1 MSDFINLVVGGQK
14 DDSYTKWGLSYL
26 GVKAD
31 ELKAVKLNGTTY
43 DYIVAKEGL
52 ATNRLYNQ
60 AEQGAASFFKWGYV
74 YNRFVHSLSTLYVM
88 FTDVTT
94 LVYKWDISL
103 PAPKEEAANDAKVD
117 ENKDKKSEKPGMFNG
132 LGAFY
137 LNFLSRI
144 ANNLATAV
152 LLPFFAVGDLLYTKL
167 YRRMVDNDWGVLN
180 LIYGIFNLAYD
191 ITAMPFVIAATYI
204 DVVLSLSY
212 DAVKLTTG
220 WLMKPLHTLI
230 SRNNEAKG
238 WTDEQKTKLEE
249 HLKIINDGGK
259 VSLKAMALSARETEE
274 VTSNVKD
281 LNLGEGAEVT
291 VKDGVL
297 DIKVIDT
304 ADASVKETVSMFN
317 GAKVTDNN
325 VTYNKTTKT
334 FKEGRLT
341 DDQET
346 AARSLGLDTPVS
358 VL

>member
-31 ELKAVKLNGTTY
+31 ELKEVKLDGTTY
-43 DYIVAKEGL
+43 KYIVAKEGL

-94 LVYKWDISL
+94 LVYKWDITL
-103 PAPKEEAANDAKVD
+103 PAPKEEAEKDANKKEAVKDVKGD
-117 ENKDKKSEKPGMFNG
+117 ESKDKESEKPGMFDG

-137 LNFLSRI
+137 LNVLSRI

-180 LIYGIFNLAYD
+180 LIVGIFNLAYD
-191 ITAMPFVIAATYI
+191 ITAMPFVIVATYM

-238 WTDEQKTKLEE
+238 WTDEQKEKLEDQLE
-249 HLKIINDGGK
+249 IINDGGK
-259 VSLKAMALSARETEE
+259 ASLKAMALSASNTKEITTNLEE
-274 VTSNVKD
+274 LKAGALKD
-281 LNLGEGAEVT
+281 AKVIN
-291 VKDGVL
+291 KDGYL
-297 DIKVIDT
+297 KI
-304 ADASVKETVSMFN
+304 EVS
-317 GAKVTDNN
+317 
-325 VTYNKTTKT
+325 
-334 FKEGRLT
+334 
-341 DDQET
+341 
-346 AARSLGLDTPVS
+346 
-358 VL
+358 